1 MATDKDIIESV
12 SQLITESEQRIKDYI
27 DRSNASQNNAQRAD
41 LAVILEEWRIVQEE
55 TVQSFF
61 RSWNM
66 PVPVKLTMRTSR
78 IVC

>member
-12 SQLITESEQRIKDYI
+12 SQLIAESEQRIKDYI

-66 PVPVKLTMRTSR
+66 PVPVRLTTRILRTAF
-78 IVC
+78 